1 MTRHPRSTGAVRL
14 LPVALATLALLPLAL
29 TAPTAHSA
37 GYRFGTQSAA
47 AEGTANANGA
57 EAADASTLFANPA
70 GITRLKGWN
79 FSGVLDYVDPKTKF
93 TDEGSFI
100 SLPGSGFAPR
110 STSTAGDTMS
120 FAKAQAVPHAY
131 LSYQGTDGLAYGL
144 GVFVPWGTKLNYPAN
159 WGGRYN
165 LQSVELKSL
174 SINPNVAWKASP
186 ELSLAAGLNLQYM
199 EGKLRRA
206 VPYASVYAAGLL
218 NAAHQAA
225 AGGAPGLALQLQQQA
240 AQIFGDPSY
249 DGSIAVNGKNWGLG
263 LNVALLW
270 EPAAGTR
277 VGLSYRSSVGHKL
290 KGSADWTQPGNLPA
304 TVLAAVTAAPYNGV
318 TALDHN
324 DSDASLKV
332 STPESLSVHGFHQ
345 LTPTISVM
353 GDFTFTRDSRLKQL
367 RIDFANSTA
376 DSTTAE
382 HWKDSTKVSVGA
394 QWKVMPALLLRT
406 GYSKDLSPVPS
417 ATRSPA
423 LPDAHRTWYA
433 LGANW
438 ALMDNASVDVSFG
451 HVKLKDAAM
460 NATDDGDGETPC
472 NCAYSTARGNYT
484 TKATIFGVQFNY
496 KF

>member
-1 MTRHPRSTGAVRL
+1 MIRHTRTAGALRPL
-14 LPVALATLALLPLAL
+14 LAAIALLPLAL
-29 TAPTAHSA
+29 TAQAA

-47 AEGTANANGA
+47 SEGTANANGA

-70 GITRLKGWN
+70 GITRLGKGWN

-93 TDEGSFI
+93 TDEGSYI

-110 STSTAGDTMS
+110 STSTAGESMS
-120 FAKAQAVPHAY
+120 FAKAQAVPHMY
-131 LSYQGTDGLAYGL
+131 LSYQGDGDVAYGL

-174 SINPNVAWKASP
+174 SINPNVAWKTSSQ
-186 ELSLAAGLNLQYM
+186 LSLAAGLNIQYM
-199 EGKLRRA
+199 EGKLKRA

-249 DGSIAVNGKNWGLG
+249 DGSIAVDGKNWGLG
-263 LNVALLW
+263 FNASLLW

-277 VGLSYRSSVGHKL
+277 IGLAYRSSVAQKL
-290 KGSADWTQPGNLPA
+290 KGHADWTQPNNLPA
-304 TVLAAVTAAPYNGV
+304 TVQAAIVAAPYNGV
-318 TALDHN
+318 SALDHN
-324 DSDASLKV
+324 DSDASLSV
-332 STPESLSVHGFHQ
+332 RTPESLSVHGYQ
-345 LTPTISVM
+345 ELTPTIAIM
-353 GDFTFTRDSRLKQL
+353 GDFTVTRDSRLKQL

-382 HWKDSTKVSVGA
+382 HWKDSTKVSIGA
-394 QWKVMPALLLRT
+394 QWKALPSLTLRT
-406 GYSKDLSPVPS
+406 GFAKDMSPVPS
-417 ATRSPA
+417 ETRGPA
-423 LPDAHRTWYA
+423 LPDAARTWYA

-438 ALMDNASVDVSFG
+438 AFMDSASVDFSFG

-460 NATDDGDGETPC
+460 SATDDGDGSQPC
-472 NCAYSTARGNYT
+472 NCAYSTVRGNYT
-484 TKATIFGVQFNY
+484 TKATIYGVQFNY

>member
-1 MTRHPRSTGAVRL
+1 MSNPRPAGVLRPL
-14 LPVALATLALLPLAL
+14 LAALALLPLAL
-29 TAPTAHSA
+29 SVEAA

-70 GITRLKGWN
+70 GITRLAPGWN
-79 FSGVLDYVDPKTKF
+79 FSGVLDYLDAKARF
-93 TDEGSFI
+93 TDAGSTI
-100 SLPGSGFAPR
+100 SLPGSGLAARPI
-110 STSTAGDTMS
+110 STVGDTVD
-120 FAKAQAVPHAY
+120 FTKPVVVPHAY
-131 LSYQGTDGLAYGL
+131 LSYKASDTLAYGL
-144 GVFVPWGTKLNYPAN
+144 GVFVPWGTKLNYRPD

-165 LQSVELKSL
+165 LQKVELQSL
-174 SINPNVAWKASP
+174 SINPNIAFKPRAD
-186 ELSLAAGLNLQYM
+186 LSLAAGLNLEYM
-199 EGKLRRA
+199 DGKLRRA

-240 AQIFGDPSY
+240 AQVFGDPSY
-249 DGSIAVNGKNWGLG
+249 DGSIAIKGKDWGLG
-263 LNVALLW
+263 FNLALLW
-270 EPAAGTR
+270 EPLQGTR
-277 VGLSYRSSVGHKL
+277 LGAAYRSGVSHKL

-304 TVLAAVTAAPYNGV
+304 SVLAAVTASPYNGV
-318 TALDHN
+318 SALDHN
-324 DSDASLKV
+324 DSDASLSV
-332 STPESLSVHGFHQ
+332 HTPESLSLHGFHQ
-345 LTPTISVM
+345 LTPSIAVM
-353 GDFTFTRDSRLKQL
+353 ADFTWTRDSRLKQL

-376 DSTTAE
+376 DSITAE
-382 HWKDSTKVSVGA
+382 HWKDSSKVSVGA
-394 QWKVMPALLLRT
+394 QWRVMPELLLRT
-406 GYSKDLSPVPS
+406 GFSKDRSPVPS

-438 ALMDNASVDVSFG
+438 MLNDSASVDFSFG

-460 NATDDGDGETPC
+460 EATDDGDGDSPC

-484 TKATIFGVQFNY
+484 TKATIVGVQFNV

>member
-1 MTRHPRSTGAVRL
+1 MLRTPRSAGALRPL
-14 LPVALATLALLPLAL
+14 LAAMALLPLAL
-29 TAPTAHSA
+29 TAQAA

-70 GITRLKGWN
+70 GITRLNGWN
-79 FSGVLDYVDPKTKF
+79 FSGVLDYVDPKTRF

-100 SLPGSGFAPR
+100 SLPGSGLQPR
-110 STSTAGDTMS
+110 SIGTVGDTLS
-120 FAKAQAVPHAY
+120 FAKPQVVPHAY
-131 LSYQGTDGLAYGL
+131 LSYKASDTLAYGL
-144 GVFVPWGTKLNYPAN
+144 GVFVPWGTKLNYRPD

-165 LQSVELKSL
+165 LQKVELQSI
-174 SINPNVAWKASP
+174 SINPNVAWKTSP
-186 ELSLAAGLNLQYM
+186 ELSLAAGLNVQYM

-225 AGGAPGLALQLQQQA
+225 VGGAPGLALQLQQQA

-249 DGSIAVNGKNWGLG
+249 DGSIAVDGKDWGLG
-263 LNVALLW
+263 FNLALLW
-270 EPAAGTR
+270 EPTADTR
-277 VGLSYRSSVGHKL
+277 VGLSYRSSVSHRL
-290 KGSADWTQPGNLPA
+290 RGSADWTQPSNLPA
-304 TVLAAVTAAPYNGV
+304 TVLAAITAAPYNGV
-318 TALDHN
+318 SALDHN
-324 DSDASLKV
+324 DSDASLAV
-332 STPESLSVHGFHQ
+332 RTPESLSAHAFHQ
-345 LTPTISVM
+345 LTPTVAIM
-353 GDFTFTRDSRLKQL
+353 GDFTITRDSRLKQL

-376 DSTTAE
+376 DSITAE

-394 QWKVMPALLLRT
+394 QWKALPSLLLRA
-406 GYSKDLSPVPS
+406 GYSKDMSPVPS

-438 ALMDNASVDVSFG
+438 ALMDNASVDFSFG

-460 NATDDGDGETPC
+460 NATDDGDGDSPC
-472 NCAYSTARGNYT
+472 NCSFATARGNYA
-484 TKATIFGVQFNY
+484 TKATIVGVQFNY

>member
-1 MTRHPRSTGAVRL
+1 MPRTTRT
-14 LPVALATLALLPLAL
+14 ALALRPLLAAVALLPLAL
-29 TAPTAHSA
+29 TAQAA

-79 FSGVLDYVDPKTKF
+79 FSGVIDYVDPKTRF
-93 TDEGSFI
+93 TDAGSYI

-110 STSTAGDTMS
+110 SISTAGDSMS
-120 FAKAQAVPHAY
+120 FAKAQPVPHAY
-131 LSYQGTDGLAYGL
+131 LSYQGDDGLAYGL
-144 GVFVPWGTKLNYPAN
+144 GMFVPWGTKLNYPAN

-186 ELSLAAGLNLQYM
+186 ELSLAAGLNIQYM

-225 AGGAPGLALQLQQQA
+225 VGGAPGLALQLQQQA

-249 DGSIAVNGKNWGLG
+249 DGSIAVEGKNWGLG
-263 LNVALLW
+263 FNLALLW

-304 TVLAAVTAAPYNGV
+304 TVLAAITAAPYNGV
-318 TALDHN
+318 SALDHN
-324 DSDASLKV
+324 DSDASLSV
-332 STPESLSVHGFHQ
+332 RTPESLSVHGFQQ
-345 LTPTISVM
+345 LTPTVAIM
-353 GDFTFTRDSRLKQL
+353 GDFTITRDSRLNRL
-367 RIDFANSTA
+367 IIDFANTTA

-394 QWKVMPALLLRT
+394 QWKALPSLMLRT
-406 GYSKDLSPVPS
+406 GYARDMSPVPS
-417 ATRSPA
+417 ETRGPA
-423 LPDAHRTWYA
+423 LPDAARTWLA

-438 ALMDNASVDVSFG
+438 AFMDNASVDFSYG

-460 NATDDGDGETPC
+460 SATDDGDGVQPC
-472 NCAYSTARGNYT
+472 NCAYSTVRGNYAS
-484 TKATIFGVQFNY
+484 KATIYGVQFNY